1 MPQGTLNQQDW
12 RIDANI
18 EDQYGRLWLI
28 SFETGPNQE
37 GGSQMPTGQI
47 LAAGWSDPLATPQIY
62 FRIPRGKFGSPDR
75 NSLLI
80 DYAPWLAVQRQAER
94 DWKMNLNT
102 VGMRH
107 YKSAYNPRTAE
118 QDEFLMSVQG
128 VGPKPWPPSSAIARA
143 MRGDKAML
151 GLSPLSKED
160 RKLLGKETD
169 EDLGFASEP
178 TMEEE
183 SPMLPPVP
191 KARAKQPMTFWKFA
205 AKMKK
210 EGITQPEEIKGLW
223 AVYKAE
229 AKAEAVA
236 A

>member
-1 MPQGTLNQQDW
+1 MAQGTLNQSDW
-12 RIDANI
+12 RIDANV
-18 EDQYGRLWLI
+18 EDQYGRLWLL

-62 FRIPRGKFGSPDR
+62 FRIPKGKFGSPDR
-75 NSLLI
+75 NKLFL
-80 DYAPWLAVQRQAER
+80 DLAPWLAVQKAAER

-128 VGPKPWPPSSAIARA
+128 VGPKPWPPSQAIARA
-143 MRGDKAML
+143 MKGDKAML
-151 GLSPLSKED
+151 GLAPLSADD
-160 RKLLGKETD
+160 RKLLGKETE
-169 EDLGFASEP
+169 EDLFGSSEP
-178 TMEEE
+178 TVEEE
-183 SPMLPPVP
+183 ISVLPS
-191 KARAKQPMTFWKFA
+191 AKKPLTYPQFVQA
-205 AKMKK
+205 MKK
-210 EGITQPEEIKGLW
+210 EGITDPKEVAGHW
-223 AVYKAE
+223 AVYKT
-229 AKAEAVA
+229 EAVA